1 LGGVAEIRFFLPA
14 SLYAAGHAGLTRE
27 FVTGY
32 FRFFL
37 AGEHRRFFRVGTD
50 SKTFSGM
57 PAKVNRAIPIH
68 R

>member
-1 LGGVAEIRFFLPA
+1 LGGVAGIRFFL
-14 SLYAAGHAGLTRE
+14 SSSFYAAGHAGLTRE
-27 FVTGY
+27 FAAGY

-37 AGEHRRFFRVGTD
+37 AGEYRRFFRVGTD
-50 SKTFSGM
+50 GKSFAGM